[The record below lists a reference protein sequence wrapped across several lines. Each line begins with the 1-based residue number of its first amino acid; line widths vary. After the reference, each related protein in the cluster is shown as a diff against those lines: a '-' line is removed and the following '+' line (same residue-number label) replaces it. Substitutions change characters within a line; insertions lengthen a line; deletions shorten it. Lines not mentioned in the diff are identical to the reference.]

1 MSYSTVRP
9 KPVVGAARTGNNQRK
24 ASEQPGRGKALAL
37 GTRAQRTGIKAG
49 LNSYRSMGMDLSYQ
63 VLAFDS
69 STVNGTCRTSQ
80 NFGGVTFRVNF

>member
-1 MSYSTVRP
+1 
-9 KPVVGAARTGNNQRK
+9 
-24 ASEQPGRGKALAL
+24 
-37 GTRAQRTGIKAG
+37 
-49 LNSYRSMGMDLSYQ
+49 MGMDLSYQ